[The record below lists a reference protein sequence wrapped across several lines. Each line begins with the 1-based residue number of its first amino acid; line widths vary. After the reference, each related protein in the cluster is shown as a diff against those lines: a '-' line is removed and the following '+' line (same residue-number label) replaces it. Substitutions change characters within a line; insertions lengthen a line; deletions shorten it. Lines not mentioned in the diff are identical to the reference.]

1 MTKAFAT
8 ARDERAVVLLATIS
22 KGVFIMLSQNKDAI
36 LYCRKSPDEDPG
48 ESIQNQ
54 ETILTKYAEKNGFHV
69 VSIYCDSCN
78 TGTDFDRP
86 GVQAAISDLRN
97 GKANCLIVKDFS
109 RFCRE
114 HIMGDMY
121 REIEFPAMGIRFIAI
136 HDNYDGANVT
146 HSTNSMAQIK
156 GLFNEWYA
164 ADASDKIRRVMRS
177 KAEQGHYLAR
187 PPYGYMQSHEDKHKL
202 IPDPDTAPTVRRI
215 FDLATAGNGYKSI
228 AYILTDDKI
237 TIPSIYADQKRDR
250 PQNLLPYDWSYVSV
264 RNIIHNTAYLGHCY
278 QLKYT
283 KISYKIKKRV
293 KRSES
298 EWVKAENT
306 HPPLVT
312 QELWDLAQESV
323 QRRRKVTKDKEP
335 HIFSGMVKCADCGS
349 TLLKNGMSLV
359 CRQYSQYG
367 KRVCESHRISINCLS
382 AIVLASVQSTLAE
395 IQSDRD
401 TFVDRLSGIGEN
413 QRRQRLQG
421 AIKER
426 DKTAKRL
433 DLIPTLIQKAF
444 EQNVAGKLPDDLY
457 SEMVNGYQHER
468 VELAAKREELT
479 ATIEQVEQDS
489 AGLQRFLELVDKYT
503 NVQELDRAL
512 INNLID
518 KIVIH
523 LPEIDPLSGKKNQRI
538 TIYYRFVGRI
548 G

>member
-8 ARDERAVVLLATIS
+8 TRLRRVVVLLVQE
-22 KGVFIMLSQNKDAI
+22 GELIMLSQNIDAI

-54 ETILTKYAEKNGFHV
+54 ETILRKYAEENGFHV
-69 VSIYCDSCN
+69 VNIYCDPCN

-86 GVQAAISDLRN
+86 GIQAALSDLRN

-114 HIMGDMY
+114 HIRGDMY

-136 HDNYDGANVT
+136 HDNYDGANIT
-146 HSTNSMAQIK
+146 HTTNSMAQIK

-164 ADASDKIRRVMRS
+164 ADISDKIRHVMRS
-177 KAEQGHYLAR
+177 NAEQGYYLSR
-187 PPYGYMQSHEDKHKL
+187 PPYGYMQSPEDKHKL
-202 IPDPDTAPTVRRI
+202 IPDPDTAPIVRRI
-215 FDLATAGNGYKSI
+215 FDLAAAGNGYKAI

-237 TIPSIYADQKRDR
+237 PIPSVYANQKRPDR
-250 PQNLLPYDWSYVSV
+250 PQNLLPYDWCYASV
-264 RNIIHNTAYLGHCY
+264 RNIINNTAYLGHTY

-283 KISYKIKKRV
+283 KVSYKIKKLV

-298 EWVKAENT
+298 DWVKAENT
-306 HPPLVT
+306 HLPLVT
-312 QELWDLAQESV
+312 QELWDLVHESV
-323 QRRRKVTKDKEP
+323 KRRRKVTKDKEP
-335 HIFSGMVKCADCGS
+335 HIFSGLVRCADCGS
-349 TLLKNGMSLV
+349 ILLKNQMSLV

-367 KRVCESHRISINCLS
+367 KRVCQSHCISINCLS

-395 IQSDRD
+395 IKNDKEA
-401 TFVDRLSGIGEN
+401 FINRLSGIGEN

-421 AIKER
+421 IIKER
-426 DKTAKRL
+426 DKAAKRL
-433 DLIPTLIQKAF
+433 DQIPTLIQRAF

-457 SEMVNGYQHER
+457 SEMMNGYQHER
-468 VELAAKREELT
+468 VELTAKREELT
-479 ATIEQVEQDS
+479 ATIEQVEKDT

-512 INNLID
+512 LNNLIE
-518 KIVIH
+518 KIVVH
-523 LPEIDPLSGKKNQRI
+523 LPEINPLTGKKNQRI